1 MPGVRSIAMKLIRTT
16 ILCKEIGE
24 GPAPLLINFLLFIL
38 GKKLLNQND
47 VEFDVS
53 IG

>member
-24 GPAPLLINFLLFIL
+24 GPAPPFHKFFIIHPR
-38 GKKLLNQND
+38 KKI
-47 VEFDVS
+47 VKS
-53 IG
+53 K